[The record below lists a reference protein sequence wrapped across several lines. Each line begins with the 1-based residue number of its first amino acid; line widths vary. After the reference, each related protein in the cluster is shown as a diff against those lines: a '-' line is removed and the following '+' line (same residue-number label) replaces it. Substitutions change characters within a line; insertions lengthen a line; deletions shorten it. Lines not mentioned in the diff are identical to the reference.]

1 MLNERDSPSRLAL
14 NLACGSLLA
23 GVLACQDVSGPSPSP
38 PDRLRIAGQV
48 RSPSSPEDRQ
58 IATANHLGS
67 SKIEIVPTEFPD
79 GFGNVV
85 PFGNNVQF
93 GFSGFIYRDVPAFTL
108 EVGDV
113 IAFDLRG
120 ANSVHVRRTI
130 FFATANKNPA
140 PCDFDAFSANA
151 GFQGIAASSGWTQVV
166 SETQVPQNPFGDDV
180 LGNFELR
187 YTAEAPF
194 AFPGGGLLVG
204 FQGSPPA
211 TFADQTPDGFVAG
224 ARCTD
229 PSGQLHA
236 RFLGFPDQTTGN
248 LDDLVVGISSNGVQI
263 GGIVIFPAGG
273 GGPSTC
279 AEGVSVARN
288 RIAQLFAGRPILR
301 LVLNILLS
309 RMQQAAFPNAET
321 NFGRL
326 LDFAAQQ
333 GIIST
338 QEAAELKG
346 LVSPC

>member
-1 MLNERDSPSRLAL
+1 
-14 NLACGSLLA
+14 LA
-23 GVLACQDVSGPSPSP
+23 GEVNSPFRP
-38 PDRLRIAGQV
+38 GDRVIAPA
-48 RSPSSPEDRQ
+48 S
-58 IATANHLGS
+58 HLGP
-67 SKIEIVPTEFPD
+67 SKIEIVPTVFPD

-93 GFSGFIYRDVPAFTL
+93 GFSGFIYRNVPAFSL

-120 ANSVHVRRTI
+120 SDSVEIRRTI

-140 PCDFDAFSANA
+140 ACDFDPFTANA

-166 SETQVPQNPFGDDV
+166 SEAQIPQNPFGDDV

-211 TFADQTPDGFVAG
+211 TFSDITPDGFVAG

-236 RFLGFPDQTTGN
+236 RFLGFPDQTAGF

-263 GGIVIFPAGG
+263 GGIVVFPAGG

-279 AEGVSVARN
+279 AEGVSAARDRIGQLLAN
-288 RIAQLFAGRPILR
+288 RPFLRALLNFVLTNMQAG
-301 LVLNILLS
+301 
-309 RMQQAAFPNAET
+309 APNAER
-321 NFGRL
+321 NFGLL
-326 LDFAAQQ
+326 LDLLVQLQLITA
-333 GIIST
+333 
-338 QEAAELKG
+338 QEAADLKA
-346 LVSPC
+346 LVAPC

>member
-1 MLNERDSPSRLAL
+1 
-14 NLACGSLLA
+14 
-23 GVLACQDVSGPSPSP
+23 
-38 PDRLRIAGQV
+38 
-48 RSPSSPEDRQ
+48 
-58 IATANHLGS
+58 
-67 SKIEIVPTEFPD
+67 
-79 GFGNVV
+79 
-85 PFGNNVQF
+85 
-93 GFSGFIYRDVPAFTL
+93 VPAFSL
-108 EVGDV
+108 EVGDL

-120 ANSVHVRRTI
+120 ANSVAVRRTI

-140 PCDFDAFSANA
+140 PCDFDPFTANA
-151 GFQGIAASSGWTQVV
+151 GFQGIAPSAGWTQVV

-194 AFPGGGLLVG
+194 VFPGGGLLVG

-211 TFADQTPDGFVAG
+211 TFADISPDGFLAG

-236 RFLGFPDQTTGN
+236 RFLGFPDQTTAN

-273 GGPSTC
+273 GPSTC
-279 AEGVSVARN
+279 AEGVSSARD

-301 LVLNILLS
+301 LLLNILLF
-309 RMQQAAFPNAET
+309 RMQQAGFPNAET
-321 NFGRL
+321 NFGLL

-333 GIIST
+333 GIIT
-338 QEAAELKG
+338 PEDAAGLKA
-346 LVSPC
+346 LVAPC